1 MPRPIA
7 VAICLAASVM
17 AEFDACARPSAIL
30 GVPLDHFASL
40 GQGYGRSLGYA
51 VTYTSGNVYVGGSA

>member
-1 MPRPIA
+1 MSRFAAPEP
-7 VAICLAASVM
+7 LA
-17 AEFDACARPSAIL
+17 
-30 GVPLDHFASL
+30 VPLDHFSSL